1 MVTIGVTGH
10 RQLNEVEQISSGV
23 DEALHKVKRT
33 FPGES
38 LTIISP
44 LAEGADRLV
53 VWRALEFPDT
63 RLIVALPMEMDD
75 YMTDF
80 RTQESREEFQAM
92 LARTEEVIELPP
104 RISREEAYLA
114 VGRYILD
121 HCQILIAVWDG
132 LPARGQGGT
141 GQIVNEAQQC
151 NKPIAWVFAR
161 NQELD
166 ASSPITLG
174 KTQGN
179 VTWER
184 FPPKIENSDNK

>member
-1 MVTIGVTGH
+1 MATIGVTGH

-23 DEALHKVKRT
+23 DEALNKVKRT

-53 VWRALEFPDT
+53 VWRALEYPNT
-63 RLIVALPMEMDD
+63 RLIVPLPLPIDD

-80 RTQESREEFQAM
+80 ESHESREEFQVL

-104 RISREEAYLA
+104 RISREEAYMA

-121 HCQILIAVWDG
+121 HCQILIAIWDG

-141 GQIVNEAQQC
+141 GQIVTEARQRK
-151 NKPIAWVFAR
+151 KPIAWVFAR
-161 NQELD
+161 NEEMEVC
-166 ASSPITLG
+166 SPITSEKELG
-174 KTQGN
+174 Y

-184 FPPKIENSDNK
+184 FPPKIENKDNA